1 MGLSKGAARRG
12 RHRSTDKEG
21 RQTLARL
28 ERIDGV
34 AAVIISRS
42 IGGKSIGR
50 RRGVG
55 DFKLQGEVAGGFKGV
70 LQTSKGIQ
78 EIFVKVAVFC
88 LPERIIRLPAPTYIP
103 FKAPQV
109 AIVPSA
115 WS

>member
-1 MGLSKGAARRG
+1 MAGARRG

-21 RQTLARL
+21 RETLTRL
-28 ERIDGV
+28 GRIDGV
-34 AAVIISRS
+34 EAVIISRS

-78 EIFVKVAVFC
+78 EIFVKVNGAKTAVAAA
-88 LPERIIRLPAPTYIP
+88 IR
-103 FKAPQV
+103 QV
-109 AIVPSA
+109 FPDA
-115 WS
+115 